1 MDATSEVSRTA
12 VPVKLPAVAAGESF
26 AIATSG
32 SMSPAPEDAATLD
45 LDLLS
50 SDIELAPS
58 EFEDALPNLPDS
70 EDFEESV
77 RMALAAV
84 GGELLFQMRLE
95 NVDDCRHVAAVTLGS
110 GDHRRVALVI
120 LPLDGAMRIEPVE
133 TSTNPVAAIARSYV
147 GLVDAYK
154 SAA

>member
-1 MDATSEVSRTA
+1 MDATSEISRPT
-12 VPVKLPAVAAGESF
+12 VPVKLPAVEAGESF
-26 AIATSG
+26 AIETETSIRTEPG
-32 SMSPAPEDAATLD
+32 DTVPLELE
-45 LDLLS
+45 LLPS
-50 SDIELAPS
+50 EIELAPS
-58 EFEDALPNLPDS
+58 DFEEALPDLPDS
-70 EDFEESV
+70 EDFEESI
-77 RMALAAV
+77 RMALSAV

-95 NVDDCRHVAAVTLGS
+95 NDECRHVAAVTLGS

-120 LPLDGAMRIEPVE
+120 VPMEGAMRIEPAD

>member
-1 MDATSEVSRTA
+1 MDATNEI
-12 VPVKLPAVAAGESF
+12 VPVKLPAVEAGKSF
-26 AIATSG
+26 AIESKTDIRADPGDSV
-32 SMSPAPEDAATLD
+32 PLELE
-45 LDLLS
+45 LLP

-58 EFEDALPNLPDS
+58 EFEEALPDLPDS
-70 EDFEESV
+70 EDFEESI
-77 RMALAAV
+77 RMALSAV

-95 NVDDCRHVAAVTLGS
+95 NDECRHVAAVALGS

-120 LPLDGAMRIEPVE
+120 LPPEGAMRIEPAE
-133 TSTNPVAAIARSYV
+133 TSTNPVAAIARSYA